1 MFIKVSVS
9 KSQPIKVPLNVHCKV
24 YCYTGLSWLLGYC
37 LVTTHVLSS
46 PVTTHSLL
54 NLHTHAGQFRI
65 SNVSPTE
72 DKKASKVKVKVRL
85 DILGVIF
92 VRECA
97 IFSKVCVSKSQKVKG
112 LLLHKNMLY

>member
-1 MFIKVSVS
+1 M
-9 KSQPIKVPLNVHCKV
+9 HCKV
-24 YCYTGLSWLLGYC
+24 YCYTRLSWLLGYC
-37 LVTTHVLSS
+37 LVTTHVLNS
-46 PVTTHSLL
+46 PMTTHSEL
-54 NLHTHAGQFRI
+54 NLYTHTGQFRI

-72 DKKASKVKVKVRL
+72 DKKASKVKVKVRV
-85 DILGVIF
+85 DIFVVFF

>member
-54 NLHTHAGQFRI
+54 NLHTHTQ
-65 SNVSPTE
+65 VS
-72 DKKASKVKVKVRL
+72 
-85 DILGVIF
+85 F
-92 VRECA
+92 VSAMFLQQRTR
-97 IFSKVCVSKSQKVKG
+97 KLQK
-112 LLLHKNMLY
+112 